1 MLAIPFPIIDPIAIE
16 IGPIV
21 LRWYG
26 LAYAAGFL
34 AGWALI
40 SRLAATPRLWAGSAA
55 PPREALESLVI
66 YVVLGVVI
74 GGRLGHVLFYEPS
87 FYLRNPL
94 EILQPWKGGMAFH
107 GGLLGT
113 IVAVYVFARRHGIN
127 VWSVFDLVAAVV
139 PIGIGLGRLANFI
152 NGEVIGSVTSM
163 PWGMVFPNWG
173 PDPRHPAMLYEAFLE
188 GGVLLGI
195 MLWLICSRLT
205 LRSPGLTAGWFLVLY
220 GVFRIFCEFFKLVD
234 FRLILPPLPLT
245 TGMLLSLPMILFG
258 IWLLRTS
265 TDAKRANT

>member
-1 MLAIPFPIIDPIAIE
+1 VLAIPFPHIDPVAIE
-16 IGPIV
+16 IGPIA

-40 SRLAATPRLWAGSAA
+40 ARLVATPSLWSEGKP

-107 GGLLGT
+107 GGLIGT
-113 IVAVYVFARRHGIN
+113 IAAICLFARRHGLN
-127 VWSVFDLVAAVV
+127 VWSVFDLVAAAV

-152 NGEVIGSVTSM
+152 NGEVVGSVTSM

-173 PDPRHPAMLYEAFLE
+173 PEPRHPAMLYEAALE
-188 GGVLLGI
+188 GVVLLAVL
-195 MLWLICSRLT
+195 LWLIHKRLT
-205 LRSPGLTAGWFLVLY
+205 LRTPGLTSGWFLIVY
-220 GVFRIFCEFFKLVD
+220 GAFRIFCEFFKLVE

-245 TGMLLSLPMILFG
+245 TGMLLSVPMILFG
-258 IWLLRTS
+258 VWLVRTRG
-265 TDAKRANT
+265 RARAFV